1 MMQTDGTMDQHDAAG
16 GDYSPWVADLVSG
29 LCLWFCLFVLFV
41 VVALV
46 SLLLLRLLSLKNCRF
61 GIALNP

>member
-46 SLLLLRLLSLKNCRF
+46 CLLMLLFVCLFVIVESTLL
-61 GIALNP
+61 G